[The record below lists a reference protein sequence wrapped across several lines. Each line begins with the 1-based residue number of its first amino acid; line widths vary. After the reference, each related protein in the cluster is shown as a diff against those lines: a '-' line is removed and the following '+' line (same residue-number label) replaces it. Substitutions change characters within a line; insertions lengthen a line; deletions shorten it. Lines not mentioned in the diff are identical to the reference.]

1 MKKLLT
7 SVMAFFGFLVTA
19 NSQTIAPVRQSAI
32 GISFTLTDFI
42 TAERIRSTSLKSV
55 LDNNEWAKVKEMS
68 PGFGLSYYKGVLPKI
83 DFAATFNATFVDM
96 PLPDKPDDGNTH
108 FLGELDASAQFKL
121 VNENYWFIPYADI
134 GVGAHVY
141 KSYYG
146 AFLPI
151 GIGFRV
157 NFFDEAG
164 INVNS
169 QYRIPVTPETA
180 NYHFFH
186 TVGIYGII
194 GPKKE
199 AAKVAPVV
207 PAVVPKDSDG
217 DGIIDANDKCP
228 NVPGSAKY
236 DGCPI
241 QDSDKD
247 GINDEEDKCPT
258 VPGVARYQGCPI
270 PDTDKDGIND
280 EEDKCPNQAGVA
292 RYEGCPVPDT
302 DGDSVNDEDDKC
314 PTVPGVA
321 RYQGCPVPDSD
332 NDGVNDEED
341 KCPNLAG
348 TVANQGCPEVSQEIV
363 TKTAY
368 AARNIF
374 FETGKATLLKK
385 SYPALSEVAK
395 ILSDNPQLKL
405 AIDGHTDNVGNDA
418 FNQDLSEKR
427 AAAVKTYLVSKGVDE
442 SRLAATGYGE
452 TQPVADN
459 KTTAGRQKNRRVE
472 MKPSYY

>member
-1 MKKLLT
+1 MKKFLA
-7 SVMAFFGFLVTA
+7 VAFAFCIF
-19 NSQTIAPVRQSAI
+19 SSTIFAQDDNEIRRPAI
-32 GISFTLTDFI
+32 GISFVFNDFA
-42 TAERIRSTSLKSV
+42 TPDRIKASNVAGV
-55 LDNNEWAKVKEMS
+55 LRDNQWAKFKEMKA
-68 PGFGLSYYKGVLPKI
+68 GLALHYFQGLKKHI
-83 DFAATFNATFVDM
+83 DFAGT
-96 PLPDKPDDGNTH
+96 L
-108 FLGELDASAQFKL
+108 S
-121 VNENYWFIPYADI
+121 
-134 GVGAHVY
+134 
-141 KSYYG
+141 G
-146 AFLPI
+146 AFLSYPMPNKVFGDNLLLEGDASLNLKMMSEKYFLQPYI
-151 GIGFRV
+151 TAGIGASWYRKYWGAFIPLGV
-157 NFFDEAG
+157 GLKINLFDETSLFTTG
-164 INVNS
+164 
-169 QYRIPVTPETA
+169 QYRVPVTNETTVH
-180 NYHFFH
+180 HFFYNL
-186 TVGIYGII
+186 GIASPITK
-194 GPKKE
+194 KKE
-199 AAKVAPVV
+199 VKIIPPPPPPVV
-207 PAVVPKDSDG
+207 EAPKDTDG
-217 DGIIDANDKCP
+217 DGITDDKDKCP
-228 NVPGSAKY
+228 TVAGVAKY
-236 DGCPI
+236 EGCPVP
-241 QDSDKD
+241 DTDKD
-247 GINDEEDKCPT
+247 GIDDDNDKCPT
-258 VPGVARYQGCPI
+258 VPGVARYQGCPV
-270 PDTDKDGIND
+270 PDTDKDGL
-280 EEDKCPNQAGVA
+280 
-292 RYEGCPVPDT
+292 
-302 DGDSVNDEDDKC
+302 NDEDDKC